1 MMRITVGQL
10 RTLIREAMQEL
21 NPDLSPDCDTFAV
34 FDFDETL
41 ALTDS
46 EILVT
51 DDDGKKIRSLTPA
64 QYALYVPEPG
74 ENFDFSEFDI
84 VKDGRPTALMDVLR
98 DVAACGTTAA
108 AILTA
113 RGPKSQG
120 PIREFLADM
129 RVKLQI
135 IDTVNTSDPQAKARK
150 IKGYVRSYNPRVL
163 HFFEDSPKNLDA
175 VKKMAESDREFE
187 NVDVILHKMVDGDKV
202 DVEYVEYKGSK
213 SISASDDSNFV

>member
-21 NPDLSPDCDTFAV
+21 NPDLSPDCKSFAV

-46 EILVT
+46 KILVT
-51 DDDGKKIRSLTPA
+51 DDSGKEIRSLTPA

-74 ENFDFSEFDI
+74 ENFDFSEFEI
-84 VKDGRPTALMDVLR
+84 VKDGKPTALMDVLR
-98 DVAACGTTAA
+98 DVAECGTTAA

-113 RGPKSQG
+113 RGPKSQD
-120 PIREFLADM
+120 PIREFLKDM
-129 RVKLQI
+129 GVKLQI
-135 IDTVNTSDPQAKARK
+135 IDTVNTSDPKAKARK
-150 IKGYVRSYNPRVL
+150 IKGYVRAYNPQVL
-163 HFFEDSPKNLDA
+163 HFFEDSPKNLEA

-187 NVDVILHKMVDGDKV
+187 NVDVILHKMVGGDKIE
-202 DVEYVEYKGSK
+202 VEYVEYKGSK
-213 SISASDDSNFV
+213 AISAPDDSNHI